1 MKLRTDPFSVSVAV
15 CLILL
20 PLAGHA
26 ASKQGKAEG
35 AALYKTSGCEHCHGA
50 NLQGS
55 EEGISLQGIG
65 KTSTRDD
72 LTHQIVKGG
81 GGMPPFRE
89 ALTDEQIARLVDFLE
104 SQKKAPKKSKAATP
118 APLPPPKAKPDPD
131 DSGQ

>member
-1 MKLRTDPFSVSVAV
+1 MTSRIPSLF
-15 CLILL
+15 LILL
-20 PLAGHA
+20 VVLPWTALA
-26 ASKQGKAEG
+26 ASKADKAAG

-50 NLQGS
+50 NLQGT

-65 KTSTRDD
+65 KTSTRDE

-89 ALTDEQIARLVDFLE
+89 ALNDEQIATLVDFLE
-104 SQKKAPKKSKAATP
+104 SQNKLPKGTKPNPKPPTP
-118 APLPPPKAKPDPD
+118 PAAKPNPD